1 MTDAE
6 KAAARARI
14 AVIDSWFADATGW
27 GSWMVEMSNERRA
40 LVDRLRTA
48 GEADEHRHVA
58 RTASGGRVD

>member
-27 GSWMVEMSNERRA
+27 GSWMVEMGNERAA
-40 LVDRLRTA
+40 LVDRLRAA
-48 GEADEHRHVA
+48 GEADEHKHRA